1 MPRERRRHCTRE
13 ITSLESA
20 SVNPGLA
27 TLPDIHVEGEL
38 IDRLG
43 RPGVGFV
50 APDGDYRRMLIIS
63 PELGVLAYELVYTG
77 SSRTDVPSPAV
88 IDYKAWY

>member
-1 MPRERRRHCTRE
+1 M
-13 ITSLESA
+13 
-20 SVNPGLA
+20 
-27 TLPDIHVEGEL
+27 
-38 IDRLG
+38 
-43 RPGVGFV
+43 GFV